1 MATFLLAFLIIS
13 ASLLAL
19 GVGVIAGRKPI
30 QGSCGGIACISGA
43 DCGACHDRRPGGV
56 R

>member
-1 MATFLLAFLIIS
+1 MATFLLAFLIIA

-19 GVGVIAGRKPI
+19 SVGVLAGRKPI
-30 QGSCGGIACISGA
+30 RGSCGGIACIPGA
-43 DCGACHDRRPGGV
+43 DCGACHDKQPGEV